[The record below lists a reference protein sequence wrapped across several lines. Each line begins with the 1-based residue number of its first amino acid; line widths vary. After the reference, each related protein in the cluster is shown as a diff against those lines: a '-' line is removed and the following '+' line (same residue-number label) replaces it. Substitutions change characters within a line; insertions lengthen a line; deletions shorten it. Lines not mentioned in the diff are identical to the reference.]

1 MFYIINE
8 IKVKNIIIGKQL
20 ENAENLQKLLEIVS
34 SKNIRI
40 KVVKAGDRID
50 IEKDLYFNIIWPD
63 SINMISE
70 NAINNNALVCKLN
83 YKDFTILFTGDIEE
97 KAEEILI
104 SKYEKSNI
112 LKSTILKVAHHGSK
126 TSSTEGFLKLVEPK
140 IALIGVGKNNL
151 YGHPNSNV
159 IERLSSLGIEIFRTD
174 EDGEISISTNGKMYK
189 IKKFCK

>member
-159 IERLSSLGIEIFRTD
+159 IERLSSL
-174 EDGEISISTNGKMYK
+174 
-189 IKKFCK
+189 